1 MTKALRFLKGNGM
14 GRRLFIFSIV
24 LFGVSIF
31 LTSSS
36 ASRVMEE
43 KIVPETKDLV
53 INTPKEPTH
62 GIVRVQNSDGSVL
75 DCFQGR
81 IKVWKKDGL
90 YYVTVYSEEG
100 EGETAKETY

>member
-1 MTKALRFLKGNGM
+1 M

-24 LFGVSIF
+24 LLGVSIF

-36 ASRVMEE
+36 ASQIMEE

-62 GIVRVQNSDGSVL
+62 GIIRIQGAEGYIL

-81 IKVWKKDGL
+81 IKVWEKDGL
-90 YYVTVYSEEG
+90 YYVTLYYVEGGSEA
-100 EGETAKETY
+100 TKETY

>member
-1 MTKALRFLKGNGM
+1 M

-62 GIVRVQNSDGSVL
+62 GIVRVQNLDDSVL